1 MSQFKNL
8 ICYTTG
14 RPKTTKIIQQF
25 ARGVVNRGLQD
36 WVPRVVNIE
45 DFLNNGHP
53 ADTDA
58 IVCLGILRG
67 TGLALQSAASKG
79 IDRYYIDHAYFNPGY
94 DGNGW
99 LRISKNKHTMNY
111 LPENEVY
118 SDRWNANFS
127 TNNDVYDWRP
137 RRARG
142 DNILVLPP
150 THAVQWYFNSYNWED
165 MVVDKLKQNL
175 PASMHNLIKVRKKPN
190 EPIVD
195 KLGNLLRLEKQ
206 VSEENV
212 PLQQDLNDANIV
224 IAYNSMV
231 ALQATM
237 QGIPVITNQHNCCY
251 PISYTFE
258 DLFADVNN
266 PKFDQDPNRKKLV
279 HWLSSCQFNNAEI
292 QRGTAWDMM
301 NTLQGKVE

>member
-1 MSQFKNL
+1 M
-8 ICYTTG
+8 
-14 RPKTTKIIQQF
+14 QQF

-58 IVCLGILRG
+58 IACLGILRG

-94 DGNGW
+94 DGIGW

-111 LPENEVY
+111 LPEAEVY
-118 SDRWNANFS
+118 PDRWNANFS

-142 DNILVLPP
+142 DKILVLPP

-165 MVVDKLKQNL
+165 MIVDKLKQNL
-175 PASMHNLIKVRKKPN
+175 PASMHNLIRVRKKPN

-206 VSEENV
+206 VSEDNV
-212 PLQQDLNDANIV
+212 PLQQDLDDANIV

-258 DLFADVNN
+258 DLFTDVNN

-301 NTLQGKVE
+301 NALQGQVG

>member
-25 ARGVVNRGLQD
+25 ARGVVNRGVQD
-36 WVPRVVNIE
+36 WVPRVINIE

-111 LPENEVY
+111 LPETEVY
-118 SDRWNANFS
+118 SDRWKANFS
-127 TNNDVYDWRP
+127 TTNDLYAWRP
-137 RRARG
+137 RRTRG
-142 DNILVLPP
+142 DKILVLPP

-212 PLQQDLNDANIV
+212 PLQQDLDDANIV

-258 DLFADVNN
+258 DLFTDVNN

-301 NTLQGKVE
+301 NALQGQVG